1 MQYGTQYET
10 GVLIVLDN
18 YECSDSDQ
26 APGLMNSFEFEKVA
40 LF

>member
-1 MQYGTQYET
+1 MQNGTQCET
-10 GVLIVLDN
+10 DVSIVLDK

-26 APGLMNSFEFEKVA
+26 ALMNSFEFEDVV